1 MCIAKHVIL
10 RTQVKTLLGKHL
22 KGEMVQIIQICR
34 LEGMAII
41 KTLISASLL
50 LWHFSMNMVLAN
62 SGSYIAGQFAEKEG
76 DFRNASY
83 YYIDLISRGETESE
97 IIKRSIIYSALSGN
111 FEVATA
117 ISRKIDDLE
126 LNYPI
131 ANLIIFAEAIKN
143 KENDKIVEEFERHKN
158 FFPAIFRNV
167 AEFWILI
174 IKNEKDKAFKLL
186 NSLSI
191 NNEAQMQIINYNQ
204 LLAYIYFNKY
214 EQAKTLYENLDFSDF
229 LFDSDSA
236 LALLEYFRKDKES
249 KVFKSILNKVR
260 SASDNSY
267 YILALMD
274 DLSSGEEINSI
285 RINPYKQIAEVFFRW
300 SQSVQLRGKNG
311 INKPFYLSLANY
323 SDPTSS
329 FLKFKTATVLS
340 DTENYGLSK
349 EILDSF
355 SKEDVF
361 YMDSIVERT
370 YAIEQQDN
378 DESALE
384 YIERF
389 ISNGFKN
396 ARLLKT
402 YGSLQRSQRL
412 YKESIKSYTGAI
424 EAAKREKYTEAV
436 WPILFLRGI
445 SFERSKNWDL
455 AEADFISALELSPD
469 QPQVLN
475 YMGYSLL
482 ERKEKLDQAMRM
494 ILLAAEKAPD
504 SYHIIDSLGWAY
516 YRTGDFE
523 QALLYLERA
532 MELESTDPIV
542 NDHLGDVLWML
553 GRKREAKFQW
563 KKSLSFKPEP
573 VDQKNTE
580 DKLAFGLN

>member
-1 MCIAKHVIL
+1 
-10 RTQVKTLLGKHL
+10 
-22 KGEMVQIIQICR
+22 
-34 LEGMAII
+34 
-41 KTLISASLL
+41 
-50 LWHFSMNMVLAN
+50 MNMVLAN
-62 SGSYIAGQFAEKEG
+62 SGSYLAGQFAEKEG

-83 YYIDLISRGETESE
+83 YYIDLISRGETERE

-117 ISRKIDDLE
+117 ISRKIEDLE

-143 KENDKIVEEFERHKN
+143 KENHKIVEEFERNKN
-158 FFPAIFRNV
+158 LFPAIFRNV

-174 IKNEKDKAFKLL
+174 INNEKDKAFRLL

-204 LLAYIYFNKY
+204 LLAYVYFNEY

-236 LALLEYFRKDKES
+236 LALLKYFQKYKESKES

-260 SASDNSY
+260 SASNNSY

-274 DLSSGEEINSI
+274 ELSSGEEINSI
-285 RINPYKQIAEVFFRW
+285 RIDPYKQIAEVFLRW
-300 SQSVQLRGKNG
+300 SQSVQIQGKNG

-323 SDPTSS
+323 ADPTSS

-349 EILDSF
+349 EILDNF

-370 YAIEQQDN
+370 FAIEQQDN

-384 YIERF
+384 YIEKF
-389 ISNGFKN
+389 ISDGFKN

-412 YKESIKSYTGAI
+412 YNEAIKSYTGAI
-424 EAAKREKYTEAV
+424 EEAKREQYTEAI

-445 SFERSKNWDL
+445 SFERSKNWNL
-455 AEADFISALELSPD
+455 AEADFISALELSPN
-469 QPQVLN
+469 QPQILN

-494 ILLAAEKAPD
+494 ILMAAEKSPD

-516 YRTGDFE
+516 YKTGNFE
-523 QALLYLERA
+523 KALLYLERA

-573 VDQKNTE
+573 VDQKKTE
-580 DKLAFGLN
+580 DKLAFGLNKR

>member
-1 MCIAKHVIL
+1 
-10 RTQVKTLLGKHL
+10 
-22 KGEMVQIIQICR
+22 MVQIIQICR

-41 KTLISASLL
+41 KTLISAALL
-50 LWHFSMNMVLAN
+50 LWHFSMNVVLAN

-131 ANLIIFAEAIKN
+131 ANLIIFAEAVKN

-186 NSLSI
+186 NSLNI

-204 LLAYIYFNKY
+204 LLAYIYFNQY

-249 KVFKSILNKVR
+249 KVFKSVLNKVR

-274 DLSSGEEINSI
+274 DLSSGEVINSI

-300 SQSVQLRGKNG
+300 SQSVQLQGKNG

-323 SDPTSS
+323 ADPTSS

-355 SKEDVF
+355 SNEDVF

>member
-1 MCIAKHVIL
+1 MKI
-10 RTQVKTLLGKHL
+10 LLGKHL

-34 LEGMAII
+34 LEGMATI
-41 KTLISASLL
+41 KTLILASLL
-50 LWHFSMNMVLAN
+50 FWHFPMNMVLAN
-62 SGSYIAGQFAEKEG
+62 SGSYLAGQFAEKEG

-83 YYIDLISRGETESE
+83 YYIDLISRGETERE
-97 IIKRSIIYSALSGN
+97 IIKKSIIYSALSGN

-117 ISRKIDDLE
+117 ISRKIEDLE

-131 ANLIIFAEAIKN
+131 ADLIIFAEAIKN
-143 KENDKIVEEFERHKN
+143 KENHKIVEEFERNKN

-174 IKNEKDKAFKLL
+174 INNQKDKAFRLL

-204 LLAYIYFNKY
+204 LLAYVYFNEY

-236 LALLEYFRKDKES
+236 LALLKYFQKYKEIKES

-260 SASDNSY
+260 SASNNSY

-274 DLSSGEEINSI
+274 ELSSGEEINSI
-285 RINPYKQIAEVFFRW
+285 RIDPYKQIAEVFLRW
-300 SQSVQLRGKNG
+300 SQSVQIQGKNG

-323 SDPTSS
+323 ADPTSS

-349 EILDSF
+349 EILDNF

-370 YAIEQQDN
+370 FAIEQQDN

-384 YIERF
+384 YIEKF
-389 ISNGFKN
+389 ISDGFKN

-412 YKESIKSYTGAI
+412 YNEAIKSYSGAI
-424 EAAKREKYTEAV
+424 EEAKREQYTEAI

-445 SFERSKNWDL
+445 SFERSKNWNL
-455 AEADFISALELSPD
+455 AEADFISALELSPN
-469 QPQVLN
+469 QPQILN

-494 ILLAAEKAPD
+494 ILMAAEKSPD

-516 YRTGDFE
+516 YKTGNFE
-523 QALLYLERA
+523 KALLYLERA

-563 KKSLSFKPEP
+563 KKSLSLKPEP
-573 VDQKNTE
+573 VDQKKTE
-580 DKLAFGLN
+580 DKLAFGLNRR

>member
-1 MCIAKHVIL
+1 MKI
-10 RTQVKTLLGKHL
+10 LLGKHL

-34 LEGMAII
+34 LEGMATI
-41 KTLISASLL
+41 KTLILASLL
-50 LWHFSMNMVLAN
+50 FWHFPMNMVLAN
-62 SGSYIAGQFAEKEG
+62 SGSYLAGQFAEKEG

-83 YYIDLISRGETESE
+83 YYIDLISRGETERE

-117 ISRKIDDLE
+117 ISRKIEDLE

-143 KENDKIVEEFERHKN
+143 KKNHKIVEEFERNKN
-158 FFPAIFRNV
+158 LFPAIFRNV

-174 IKNEKDKAFKLL
+174 INNEKDKAFRLL

-204 LLAYIYFNKY
+204 LLAYVYFNEY

-236 LALLEYFRKDKES
+236 LALLKYFQKYKESKES

-260 SASDNSY
+260 SASNNSY

-274 DLSSGEEINSI
+274 ELSSGGEINSI
-285 RINPYKQIAEVFFRW
+285 RIDPYKQIAEVFLRW
-300 SQSVQLRGKNG
+300 SQSVQIQGKNG

-323 SDPTSS
+323 ADPTSS

-349 EILDSF
+349 EILDNF

-370 YAIEQQDN
+370 FAIEQQDN

-384 YIERF
+384 YIEKF
-389 ISNGFKN
+389 ISDGFKN

-412 YKESIKSYTGAI
+412 YNEAIKSYTGAI
-424 EAAKREKYTEAV
+424 EEAKREQYTEAI

-445 SFERSKNWDL
+445 SFERSKNWNL
-455 AEADFISALELSPD
+455 AEADFISALELSPN
-469 QPQVLN
+469 QPQILN

-494 ILLAAEKAPD
+494 ILMAAEKSPD

-516 YRTGDFE
+516 YKTGNFE
-523 QALLYLERA
+523 KALLYLERA

-573 VDQKNTE
+573 VDQKKTE
-580 DKLAFGLN
+580 DKLAFGLNRR

>member
-1 MCIAKHVIL
+1 
-10 RTQVKTLLGKHL
+10 
-22 KGEMVQIIQICR
+22 MVQIIQICR

-174 IKNEKDKAFKLL
+174 INNEKDKAFRLL

-191 NNEAQMQIINYNQ
+191 DNEAHMQIINYNQ
-204 LLAYIYFNKY
+204 LLAYVYFNEY
-214 EQAKTLYENLDFSDF
+214 TQAKTLYENLDFSDF

-300 SQSVQLRGKNG
+300 SQSVQLQGKNG

-323 SDPTSS
+323 ADPTSS

-384 YIERF
+384 YIETF

>member
-1 MCIAKHVIL
+1 MKI
-10 RTQVKTLLGKHL
+10 LLGKHL

-34 LEGMAII
+34 LEGMATI
-41 KTLISASLL
+41 KTLILASLL
-50 LWHFSMNMVLAN
+50 FWHFPMNMVLAN
-62 SGSYIAGQFAEKEG
+62 SGSYLAGQFAEKEG

-83 YYIDLISRGETESE
+83 YYIDLISRGETERE

-117 ISRKIDDLE
+117 ISRKIEDLE

-143 KENDKIVEEFERHKN
+143 KENHKIVEEFERNKN
-158 FFPAIFRNV
+158 LFPAIFRNV

-174 IKNEKDKAFKLL
+174 INNEKDKAFRLL

-204 LLAYIYFNKY
+204 LLAYVYFNEY

-236 LALLEYFRKDKES
+236 LALLKYFQKYKESKES

-260 SASDNSY
+260 SASNNSY

-274 DLSSGEEINSI
+274 ELSSGEEINSI
-285 RINPYKQIAEVFFRW
+285 RIDPYKQIAEVFLRW
-300 SQSVQLRGKNG
+300 SQSVQIQGKNG

-323 SDPTSS
+323 ADPTSS

-349 EILDSF
+349 EILDNF

-370 YAIEQQDN
+370 FAIEQQDN

-384 YIERF
+384 YIEKF
-389 ISNGFKN
+389 ISDGFKN

-412 YKESIKSYTGAI
+412 YNEAIKSYTGAI
-424 EAAKREKYTEAV
+424 EEAKREQYTEAI

-445 SFERSKNWDL
+445 SFERSKNWNL
-455 AEADFISALELSPD
+455 AEADFISALELSPN
-469 QPQVLN
+469 QPQILN

-494 ILLAAEKAPD
+494 ILMAAEKSPD

-516 YRTGDFE
+516 YKTGNFE
-523 QALLYLERA
+523 KALLYLERA

-573 VDQKNTE
+573 VDQKKTE
-580 DKLAFGLN
+580 DKLAFGLNKR

>member
-1 MCIAKHVIL
+1 MKI
-10 RTQVKTLLGKHL
+10 LLGKHL

-34 LEGMAII
+34 LEGMATI
-41 KTLISASLL
+41 KTLILASLL
-50 LWHFSMNMVLAN
+50 FWHFPMNMVLAN
-62 SGSYIAGQFAEKEG
+62 SGSYLAGQFAEKEG

-83 YYIDLISRGETESE
+83 YYIDLISRGETERE

-117 ISRKIDDLE
+117 ISRKIEDLE

-143 KENDKIVEEFERHKN
+143 KENHKIVEEFERNKN
-158 FFPAIFRNV
+158 LFPAIFRNV

-174 IKNEKDKAFKLL
+174 INNEKDKAFRLL

-204 LLAYIYFNKY
+204 LLAYVYLNEY

-236 LALLEYFRKDKES
+236 LALLKYFQKYKESKES

-260 SASDNSY
+260 SASNNSY

-274 DLSSGEEINSI
+274 ELSSGEEINSI
-285 RINPYKQIAEVFFRW
+285 RIDPYKQIAEVFLRW
-300 SQSVQLRGKNG
+300 SQSVQIQGKNG

-323 SDPTSS
+323 ADPTSS

-349 EILDSF
+349 EILDNF

-370 YAIEQQDN
+370 FAIEQQDN

-384 YIERF
+384 YIEKF
-389 ISNGFKN
+389 ISDGFKN

-412 YKESIKSYTGAI
+412 YNEAIKSYTGAI
-424 EAAKREKYTEAV
+424 EEAKREQYTEAI

-445 SFERSKNWDL
+445 SFERSKNWNL
-455 AEADFISALELSPD
+455 AEADFISALELSPN
-469 QPQVLN
+469 QPQILN

-494 ILLAAEKAPD
+494 ILMAAEKSPD

-516 YRTGDFE
+516 YKTGNFE
-523 QALLYLERA
+523 KALLYLERA

-573 VDQKNTE
+573 VDQKKTE
-580 DKLAFGLN
+580 DKLAFGLNKR